1 MTDDVVGR
9 DKRQTSKSDDSIPF
23 DIILDVIF

>member
-9 DKRQTSKSDDSIPF
+9 DKRQTSESDGSIPF